1 MTSAGWCCVVVM
13 LQVLSF
19 YAFHA
24 TFLCVVSPVAT
35 VAAWSMFIYNVFHSF
50 FYHAWCC
57 MSIFISLLS
66 ITLLFFQ
73 EIYKVLPVISFVG
86 IANHYASLW
95 CITSLTGDP
104 MAPSTQGVNVA
115 SLIRSWLL
123 LWPSSLCLST
133 SQRYSSSRRSM
144 ERQRDQK
151 YSKHQENNCWTTPS
165 SDTPSDM

>member
-1 MTSAGWCCVVVM
+1 M
-13 LQVLSF
+13 VL
-19 YAFHA
+19 
-24 TFLCVVSPVAT
+24 
-35 VAAWSMFIYNVFHSF
+35 N
-50 FYHAWCC
+50 
-57 MSIFISLLS
+57 IFISLLS
-66 ITLLFFQ
+66 ITILFFQ

-86 IANHYASLW
+86 IANASLW

-151 YSKHQENNCWTTPS
+151 YSKHQENNCWTTIRWHS
-165 SDTPSDM
+165 IGYVVFWVTIIRYTNSIYCTYKLVRNSESIILIILFGL